1 MDSLLK
7 REVGPSKDWG
17 LEKET
22 KLYLRFL
29 IEKVFFLLKKSDLF
43 YSFTCFPLQKKSTH
57 KG

>member
-43 YSFTCFPLQKKSTH
+43 YPFTCFPLQKKIYP
-57 KG
+57 